1 MYYPGGSQSA
11 RVQFYTSQLAAEPT
25 HVSHYQG
32 LTAQQ
37 VHNRNIHRA
46 QNHGRSYP
54 QLVPQTRSPDAEILC
69 RELDGSWT
77 LRTVNTIMNS
87 LQPGHW
93 VQNPEGSIQWIR
105 QAKA

>member
-1 MYYPGGSQSA
+1 MYYPGGSQST
-11 RVQFYTSQLAAEPT
+11 RVQFYTSQPAAEPT
-25 HVSHYQG
+25 HFTHYQG
-32 LTAQQ
+32 LTAHQ
-37 VHNRNIHRA
+37 VNNRNIHRA
-46 QNHGRSYP
+46 QNHGRSYL
-54 QLVPQTRSPDAEILC
+54 QLVPQTSSPDNVFYC

-93 VQNPEGSIQWIR
+93 AQGPKGAIQWIR